1 VSLESSDEEPPSSDE
16 HEAMDSEDE
25 VELIGME
32 VPSNKPKYREP
43 KLRESK

>member
-1 VSLESSDEEPPSSDE
+1 MSLDISDEEPPSSDE

-32 VPSNKPKYREP
+32 EPSNKPKYREP
-43 KLRESK
+43 KPRESK